1 MRNCFLITVMAVA
14 VACSGDDD
22 SSSSPLQPSPLTT
35 PAGVGPRGFAGGPPV
50 SPAGLTAGADAAGGG
65 IAQLAPAP
73 DDFNA
78 YNAQIEYI
86 DGEVTITF
94 VPVDMPGMPD
104 AAREYRNRAVT
115 VRHCPVEP
123 HHVNQRCGEPVFQD
137 SFAFLGSPSRTF
149 TLPECAGWLVIEAA
163 ELSDDRYDG
172 WRNAPLACRTD
183 EAGRA
188 VTSVDTDGNGPGWE
202 DSRFDP
208 PARAEPESERVQ
220 RVVDEAIAAAAGRFV
235 PGADPVSVSVAEL
248 FEDTGGTAGDDY
260 RATSS
265 DPTVATVEITPN
277 PRMKITPVGP
287 GRTTIRV
294 DNLRSGERVEFDVTV
309 EEPGNRPPAITNPGS
324 KAYEPGQAIEAF
336 RIAVTDP
343 DEDTVTVTV
352 TGLPDGLTWS
362 SETGRVSGTVAAD
375 AAARAYTVTVTAN
388 DGTSDAVTATFTITI
403 AVGNMPPAIP
413 SLTDRTYKQGQTI
426 EAFSIAVTDPDEDTV
441 TVTVTGLPDSLE
453 WSSESGRVSGTVAA
467 AAAAQPYPVTVTAN
481 DGTNDAVTATFTITV
496 TENMPPTITNP
507 GDKEYGQRET
517 IEAFSIA
524 VSDPDG
530 DDVTVTVAGLPGD
543 LTWAD
548 GMVSGTVSSSAAVR
562 DYRVTVTANDGVNDP
577 VTAEFTITVIPTWI
591 LLADSLT
598 ATRGNMGFPGYP
610 FTGAGPDGGGT
621 WPLRWARWYYAEGE
635 PGWTIVQFYSE
646 GSWAHGG
653 SRNVG
658 CSVLGPGDNPRWTT
672 HLLPSGT
679 SRLTGGAE
687 LLPSG
692 TPARRLDG
700 SGNPIPRVPTGYS
713 DDPARLWTMRFP
725 RSSTTRLTSECLDNV
740 WTGSGGELYF
750 TTVPLPPSP

>member
-1 MRNCFLITVMAVA
+1 MKKIVVPHFVVGLCVLAAVS
-14 VACSGDDD
+14 CGGD
-22 SSSSPLQPSPLTT
+22 SAPTAPSPV
-35 PAGVGPRGFAGGPPV
+35 PAGASPPPVAAGGNI
-50 SPAGLTAGADAAGGG
+50 GIGRQGFAGADAAGAG

-248 FEDTGGTAGDDY
+248 FDDTGGTAGDDY

-277 PRMKITPVGP
+277 PRVKITPVGP
-287 GRTTIRV
+287 GTTTIRV

-309 EEPGNRPPAITNPGS
+309 EEPGNS
-324 KAYEPGQAIEAF
+324 
-336 RIAVTDP
+336 
-343 DEDTVTVTV
+343 
-352 TGLPDGLTWS
+352 
-362 SETGRVSGTVAAD
+362 AAD
-375 AAARAYTVTVTAN
+375 
-388 DGTSDAVTATFTITI
+388 GH
-403 AVGNMPPAIP
+403 
-413 SLTDRTYKQGQTI
+413 
-426 EAFSIAVTDPDEDTV
+426 
-441 TVTVTGLPDSLE
+441 
-453 WSSESGRVSGTVAA
+453 ESGEQGVRAGA
-467 AAAAQPYPVTVTAN
+467 
-481 DGTNDAVTATFTITV
+481 
-496 TENMPPTITNP
+496 
-507 GDKEYGQRET
+507 GDRG
-517 IEAFSIA
+517 
-524 VSDPDG
+524 VPHHG
-530 DDVTVTVAGLPGD
+530 DR
-543 LTWAD
+543 
-548 GMVSGTVSSSAAVR
+548 SR
-562 DYRVTVTANDGVNDP
+562 
-577 VTAEFTITVIPTWI
+577 
-591 LLADSLT
+591 T
-598 ATRGNMGFPGYP
+598 ATR
-610 FTGAGPDGGGT
+610 
-621 WPLRWARWYYAEGE
+621 
-635 PGWTIVQFYSE
+635 
-646 GSWAHGG
+646 
-653 SRNVG
+653 
-658 CSVLGPGDNPRWTT
+658 
-672 HLLPSGT
+672 
-679 SRLTGGAE
+679 
-687 LLPSG
+687 
-692 TPARRLDG
+692 
-700 SGNPIPRVPTGYS
+700 
-713 DDPARLWTMRFP
+713 
-725 RSSTTRLTSECLDNV
+725 
-740 WTGSGGELYF
+740 
-750 TTVPLPPSP
+750 